1 MALKLWSTAGGP
13 VYLRYTSFGSFNG
26 HGFNSAPVYGSL
38 LDERYAYTYLAGIA
52 MKNAGLSSN
61 LIKVVLNTNQLFL
74 PYYMRTGEFNYDIQS
89 SDVLYTGELHEFWL
103 DYYAYTGSGKDL
115 VAGLGDYAEEEAA
128 YREFVY
134 RNYLDLYDEETKAF
148 MERIIA
154 ENGFDANDPLI
165 IEKVA
170 RFIQESAV
178 YDLKYDRALDKAPN
192 VAIAFLS
199 EYKTG
204 ICQHYATAATLLYR
218 ALGIPARYT
227 IGYTTHATANEW
239 VEVTTENAHAWVEV
253 YIDGVGWIYSEVTG
267 SGNGGGAGGGGGS
280 GDSEGGDQPSLPLE
294 LTPVDVE
301 VEYDGNPH
309 YALPELLVKPDSLL
323 EKLLLEGYTYEVT
336 VEGCQT
342 EIGES
347 AITITSFVL
356 RDPTGRDVTD
366 RYEII
371 CKTGVLRVTKE
382 QVIINLFELQKFY
395 DGTELRYGPDD
406 YWVSKPLDVTVLLD
420 LSGCAI
426 TEAGVLDVEELRKLA
441 ITILDANG
449 NDVTDDY
456 YVKFVGQPLRIDK
469 RAITIRSAS
478 ETKTYDGTPLT
489 NDAVSLVFG
498 ELVEGHVLD
507 AHATGSIT
515 FDGTVKNTIDVETL
529 RILDAEGNDVTA
541 NYNITFEEGELTV
554 IS

>member
-1 MALKLWSTAGGP
+1 M
-13 VYLRYTSFGSFNG
+13 
-26 HGFNSAPVYGSL
+26 
-38 LDERYAYTYLAGIA
+38 
-52 MKNAGLSSN
+52 
-61 LIKVVLNTNQLFL
+61 Q
-74 PYYMRTGEFNYDIQS
+74 
-89 SDVLYTGELHEFWL
+89 
-103 DYYAYTGSGKDL
+103 
-115 VAGLGDYAEEEAA
+115 
-128 YREFVY
+128 
-134 RNYLDLYDEETKAF
+134 
-148 MERIIA
+148 
-154 ENGFDANDPLI
+154 
-165 IEKVA
+165 
-170 RFIQESAV
+170 
-178 YDLKYDRALDKAPN
+178 
-192 VAIAFLS
+192 
-199 EYKTG
+199 
-204 ICQHYATAATLLYR
+204 
-218 ALGIPARYT
+218 
-227 IGYTTHATANEW
+227 
-239 VEVTTENAHAWVEV
+239 
-253 YIDGVGWIYSEVTG
+253 
-267 SGNGGGAGGGGGS
+267 
-280 GDSEGGDQPSLPLE
+280 
-294 LTPVDVE
+294 
-301 VEYDGNPH
+301 
-309 YALPELLVKPDSLL
+309 PDSLL
-323 EKLLLEGYTYEVT
+323 ATLLLEGYTYEVT

-356 RDPTGRDVTD
+356 RDPTGQDVTD

-371 CKTGVLRVTKE
+371 CKTGVIHVTKE

-395 DGTELRYGPDD
+395 DGTELRYSPDD

-449 NDVTDDY
+449 NDVTDEY
-456 YVKFVGQPLRIDK
+456 YVKFVGQPLCIDQ